1 MMKLVDAKNLT
12 QDKLTD
18 IVIDEFRK
26 DSLLDIMEFD
36 DNASLSG
43 AQSLNY
49 VYNRV
54 STLPTADFRK
64 IGKEYEAQEAVTT
77 QHTATL
83 KVLGGSFEVDRVVQ
97 NHVKGAKDQ
106 ITLQME
112 QKIKATKALFSDTFI
127 NGDTGSKAE
136 AFDGLEK
143 AIKGSSTEIKPSA
156 AIDLSTSENITK
168 NGNAFMDYL
177 DKLLSEIDGTPGMI
191 LVNTTLKAIINGIA
205 RRSGYFSTTDV
216 DAFGKPVTKYSGISI
231 IELGDKPGT
240 AKPVIDITSETNTTS
255 LFVCRI
261 GLDGVHAIAP
271 EKGENLIKAYLPDM
285 KAPGAV
291 KKGEVEMVT
300 AVALKST
307 RAAGMLSNIKVR

>member
-49 VYNRV
+49 VYNRL
-54 STLPTADFRK
+54 STLPTASFRK
-64 IGKEYEAQEAVTT
+64 IGNEYTAQEALTT

-83 KVLGGSFEVDRVVQ
+83 KVLGGSFEVDRIIQ

-106 ITLQME
+106 ITFQLE

-127 NGDTGSKAE
+127 NGDTGVKEES
-136 AFDGLEK
+136 FDGLEK
-143 AIKGSSTEIKPSA
+143 AIKGTSTEIAAPA

-240 AKPVIDITSETNTTS
+240 SKPIINISSEGKTS
-255 LFVCRI
+255 LFVARV

-271 EKGENLIKAYLPDM
+271 EKAENLIKPYLPDM
-285 KAPGAV
+285 TKPGAV
-291 KKGEVEMVT
+291 KKGEVEMLT

-307 RAAGMLSNIKVR
+307 RAAGMLTGIKVK